1 MKVRVLL
8 REQFLERP
16 LPEVFEFFS
25 AAQNLERLTPS
36 WLRFEVV
43 SPAPVEM
50 RDGTVIDY
58 RLRVHGVPL
67 RWTSRIESWEPGV
80 RFVDRQIT
88 GPYALWHHTH
98 DFEAIGSGTL
108 IRDTVRYSI
117 GFGPVGAVVHA
128 LQVQRDLDNIFDYR
142 RSAVIEALT

>member
-1 MKVRVLL
+1 VKVHVLQ
-8 REQFLERP
+8 REQYLERP
-16 LPEVFEFFS
+16 LGEVFEFFS

-36 WLRFEVV
+36 WLSFELV

-50 RDGTVIDY
+50 GDGTVIDY
-58 RLRVHGVPL
+58 RLRVHGIPL
-67 RWTSRIESWEPGV
+67 SWTSRIESWEPGT
-80 RFVDRQIT
+80 RFVDRQIR

-98 DFEAIGSGTL
+98 DFEPIGSGTL

-117 GFGPVGAVVHA
+117 GFGPIGEIVRA

-142 RSAVIEALT
+142 RSAVVEALV